1 MEYVLYNA
9 EYETEMS
16 NKKITEIDFVRC
28 VLMCIVILV
37 HIVSLG
43 EMYPSAKT
51 AAFTFFMPSF
61 LIITGYLVNI
71 DKNLRQFSVYI
82 LRIALPYIIMVTAFS
97 LASLVIPV
105 RDGLSELSVSAL
117 AERVFVTSIGPYWF
131 LYDMIVCG
139 VAYYA
144 VFSLAPRSLGLASRL
159 SLFAC
164 LLYVEAWFIPLLTF
178 GDASLYFIGVA
189 LRQMGVGFVRAF
201 RPSFFSILPF
211 SVLIVQRDL
220 WNKWLC
226 LLLPFFAISFLV
238 WCHDVFPSRIRNLM
252 NYLGHNTLPIYIF
265 HPIFTMLSKF
275 YLPFFAFDSTG
286 ILHAMATVFLSFLGS
301 MLIAKALDKTGISR
315 IFGTKALIR

>member
-97 LASLVIPV
+97 LASLVMPV

-144 VFSLAPRSLGLASRL
+144 VFSIAPRSLGLASRL
-159 SLFAC
+159 SVFAC

-201 RPSFFSILPF
+201 RPSFFSLLPF

-301 MLIAKALDKTGISR
+301 ILIAKALDKTGISR

>member
-43 EMYPSAKT
+43 ELYPSAKT

-97 LASLVIPV
+97 LASLVMPV
-105 RDGLSELSVSAL
+105 RDGLSELSVPAL
-117 AERVFVTSIGPYWF
+117 AERIFVTSIGPYWF

-201 RPSFFSILPF
+201 RPSFFSLLPF

-286 ILHAMATVFLSFLGS
+286 ILHAVATVVLSFLGS
-301 MLIAKALDKTGISR
+301 ILIAKALDKSGISM

>member
-1 MEYVLYNA
+1 
-9 EYETEMS
+9 MS

-43 EMYPSAKT
+43 ELYPSAKT

-71 DKNLRQFSVYI
+71 NKNLRQFSVYI

-97 LASLVIPV
+97 LASLVMPV
-105 RDGLSELSVSAL
+105 RDGLSELSVLAL

-201 RPSFFSILPF
+201 RPSFFSLLPF
-211 SVLIVQRDL
+211 SLLIVQRDL
-220 WNKWLC
+220 WHKWLC

-238 WCHDVFPSRIRNLM
+238 WCHDVFPSCIRNIM

-275 YLPFFAFDSTG
+275 YLPFFAFDPTG
-286 ILHAMATVFLSFLGS
+286 ILHAVATIVLSFLGS
-301 MLIAKALDKTGISR
+301 ILIAKALDKTGMSR

>member
-43 EMYPSAKT
+43 ELYPSAKT

-97 LASLVIPV
+97 LASLVMPV

-117 AERVFVTSIGPYWF
+117 AERIFVTSIGPYWF

-144 VFSLAPRSLGLASRL
+144 VFSIAPRSLGLASRL
-159 SLFAC
+159 SVFAC

-201 RPSFFSILPF
+201 RPSFFSLLPF

-286 ILHAMATVFLSFLGS
+286 ILHAAATIVLSFLGS
-301 MLIAKALDKTGISR
+301 ILIAKVLDKTGISR

>member
-97 LASLVIPV
+97 LASLVMPV

-117 AERVFVTSIGPYWF
+117 AERIFVTSIGPYWF

-201 RPSFFSILPF
+201 RPSFFSLLPF

-238 WCHDVFPSRIRNLM
+238 WCHYVFPLRIRNLM

-286 ILHAMATVFLSFLGS
+286 ILHAVATVVLSFLGS
-301 MLIAKALDKTGISR
+301 ILIAKALDKSGISM

>member
-97 LASLVIPV
+97 LASLVMPV

-117 AERVFVTSIGPYWF
+117 AERIFVTSIGPYWF

-144 VFSLAPRSLGLASRL
+144 VFSLAPRSIGLASRL

-201 RPSFFSILPF
+201 RPSFFSLLPF

-301 MLIAKALDKTGISR
+301 ILIAKALDKTGISR

>member
-117 AERVFVTSIGPYWF
+117 AERIFVTSIGPYWF

>member
-97 LASLVIPV
+97 LASLVMPV

-131 LYDMIVCG
+131 IYDMIVWG

-144 VFSLAPRSLGLASRL
+144 VFSLAPRSIGLASRL

-201 RPSFFSILPF
+201 RPSFFSLLPF

-238 WCHDVFPSRIRNLM
+238 WCHDVFPSRIRNLI

-301 MLIAKALDKTGISR
+301 ILIAKALDKTGISR

>member
-71 DKNLRQFSVYI
+71 EKNLRQFSVYI

-97 LASLVIPV
+97 LASLVMPV

-117 AERVFVTSIGPYWF
+117 AERIFVTSIGPYWF

-144 VFSLAPRSLGLASRL
+144 VFSLAPRSIGLASRL

-201 RPSFFSILPF
+201 RPSFFSLLPF

-238 WCHDVFPSRIRNLM
+238 WCHDVFPLRIRNLM

-286 ILHAMATVFLSFLGS
+286 ILHAAATIVLSFLGS
-301 MLIAKALDKTGISR
+301 ILIAKALDKTGISR

>member
-97 LASLVIPV
+97 LASLVMPV

-117 AERVFVTSIGPYWF
+117 AERIFVTSIGPYWF

-144 VFSLAPRSLGLASRL
+144 VFSLAPRSIGLASRL

-201 RPSFFSILPF
+201 RPSFFSLLPF

-286 ILHAMATVFLSFLGS
+286 ILHAAATLVLSFLGS
-301 MLIAKALDKTGISR
+301 ILIAKVLDKTGISR

>member
-28 VLMCIVILV
+28 LLMCIVILV

-97 LASLVIPV
+97 LASLVMPV

-117 AERVFVTSIGPYWF
+117 AERIFVTSIGSYWF

-144 VFSLAPRSLGLASRL
+144 VFSLAPRSIGLASRL

-201 RPSFFSILPF
+201 RPSFFSLLPF

-301 MLIAKALDKTGISR
+301 ILIAKALDKTGVSC

>member
-43 EMYPSAKT
+43 ELYPSAKT

-97 LASLVIPV
+97 LASLVMPV

-144 VFSLAPRSLGLASRL
+144 VFSLAPRSIGLASRL

-201 RPSFFSILPF
+201 RPSFFSLLPF

-238 WCHDVFPSRIRNLM
+238 WCHDVFPSRIRNLI

-301 MLIAKALDKTGISR
+301 ILIAKALDKTGTSR

>member
-43 EMYPSAKT
+43 ELYPSAKT

-97 LASLVIPV
+97 LASLVMPV

-117 AERVFVTSIGPYWF
+117 AERIFVTSIGPYWF

-144 VFSLAPRSLGLASRL
+144 VFSIAPRSLGLASRL
-159 SLFAC
+159 SVFAC

-201 RPSFFSILPF
+201 RPSFFSLLPF

-301 MLIAKALDKTGISR
+301 ILIAKALDKTGISR

>member
-97 LASLVIPV
+97 LASLVMPV

-117 AERVFVTSIGPYWF
+117 AERIFVTSIGPYWF

-144 VFSLAPRSLGLASRL
+144 VFSLAPRSIGLASRL

-201 RPSFFSILPF
+201 RPSFFSLLPF

-286 ILHAMATVFLSFLGS
+286 ILHAAATIVLSFLGS
-301 MLIAKALDKTGISR
+301 ILIAKVLDKSGISM

>member
-97 LASLVIPV
+97 LASLVMPV

-117 AERVFVTSIGPYWF
+117 AERIFVTSISPYWF

-144 VFSLAPRSLGLASRL
+144 VFSIAPRSLGLASRL
-159 SLFAC
+159 SVFAC

-201 RPSFFSILPF
+201 RPSFFSLLPF

-286 ILHAMATVFLSFLGS
+286 ILHAAATIVLSFLGS
-301 MLIAKALDKTGISR
+301 ILIAKVLDKTGISR
-315 IFGTKALIR
+315 IFGTNALIR

>member
-117 AERVFVTSIGPYWF
+117 AERIFVTSIGPYWF

-301 MLIAKALDKTGISR
+301 ILIAKALDKTGISR

>member
-1 MEYVLYNA
+1 
-9 EYETEMS
+9 MS
-16 NKKITEIDFVRC
+16 NKKITEIDFVRS

-43 EMYPSAKT
+43 ELYPSAKT

-97 LASLVIPV
+97 LASLVMPV

-117 AERVFVTSIGPYWF
+117 AERIFVTSIGPYWF

-144 VFSLAPRSLGLASRL
+144 VFSIAPRSLGLVSRL
-159 SLFAC
+159 SVFAC

-189 LRQMGVGFVRAF
+189 LRQMGLGFVRAF
-201 RPSFFSILPF
+201 RPSFFSLLPF

-301 MLIAKALDKTGISR
+301 ILIAKALDKTGISR

>member
-97 LASLVIPV
+97 LASLVMPV

-117 AERVFVTSIGPYWF
+117 AERIFVTSIGPYWF

-144 VFSLAPRSLGLASRL
+144 VFSLAPRSIGLASRL

-201 RPSFFSILPF
+201 RPSFFSLLPF

-252 NYLGHNTLPIYIF
+252 HYLGHNTLPIYIF

-301 MLIAKALDKTGISR
+301 ILIAKALDKTGISR

>member
-1 MEYVLYNA
+1 M
-9 EYETEMS
+9 
-16 NKKITEIDFVRC
+16 
-28 VLMCIVILV
+28 
-37 HIVSLG
+37 
-43 EMYPSAKT
+43 
-51 AAFTFFMPSF
+51 
-61 LIITGYLVNI
+61 NI

-97 LASLVIPV
+97 LASLVMPV

-117 AERVFVTSIGPYWF
+117 AERIFVTSIGPYWF

-201 RPSFFSILPF
+201 RPSFFSLLPF

-238 WCHDVFPSRIRNLM
+238 WCHNVFPLHIRNVM

-275 YLPFFAFDSTG
+275 YLPLFAFDPTG
-286 ILHAMATVFLSFLGS
+286 ILHATTTVVLSFVGGII
-301 MLIAKALDKTGISR
+301 IAKSLDKTGMSC

>member
-97 LASLVIPV
+97 LASLVMPV

-201 RPSFFSILPF
+201 RPSFFSLLPF

-301 MLIAKALDKTGISR
+301 ILIANALDKTGISR

>member
-82 LRIALPYIIMVTAFS
+82 LRIALPCIIMVTAFS
-97 LASLVIPV
+97 LASLVMPV

-117 AERVFVTSIGPYWF
+117 AERIFVTSIGPYWF

-144 VFSLAPRSLGLASRL
+144 VFSLAPRSIGLASRL

-201 RPSFFSILPF
+201 RPSFFSLLPF

-238 WCHDVFPSRIRNLM
+238 WCHDVFPSRIRNLI

-301 MLIAKALDKTGISR
+301 ILIAKALDKTGISR

>member
-97 LASLVIPV
+97 LASLVMPV

-117 AERVFVTSIGPYWF
+117 AERIFVTSIGPYWF

-144 VFSLAPRSLGLASRL
+144 VFSLAPRSIGLASRL

-201 RPSFFSILPF
+201 RPSFFSLLPF

-252 NYLGHNTLPIYIF
+252 NYLGHNTLPIHIF

-286 ILHAMATVFLSFLGS
+286 ILHAAATIVLSFLGS
-301 MLIAKALDKTGISR
+301 ILIAKVLDKTGISR

>member
-16 NKKITEIDFVRC
+16 NKKITEIDFVHC

-97 LASLVIPV
+97 LASLVMPV

-117 AERVFVTSIGPYWF
+117 AERIFVTSIGPYWF

-144 VFSLAPRSLGLASRL
+144 VFSLAPRSIGLASRL

-201 RPSFFSILPF
+201 RPSFFSLLPF

-286 ILHAMATVFLSFLGS
+286 ILHAAATIVLSFLGS
-301 MLIAKALDKTGISR
+301 ILIAKALDKTGISR

>member
-97 LASLVIPV
+97 LASLVMPV

-117 AERVFVTSIGPYWF
+117 AERIFVTSIGPYWF

-144 VFSLAPRSLGLASRL
+144 VFSLAPKSLGLASRL

-201 RPSFFSILPF
+201 RPSFFSLLPF

-286 ILHAMATVFLSFLGS
+286 ILHAAATIVLSFLGS
-301 MLIAKALDKTGISR
+301 ILIAKVLDKTGISR

>member
-43 EMYPSAKT
+43 DMYPSAKT

-117 AERVFVTSIGPYWF
+117 AERIFVTSIGPYWF

-301 MLIAKALDKTGISR
+301 ILIAKALDKTGISR

>member
-97 LASLVIPV
+97 LASLVMPV

-117 AERVFVTSIGPYWF
+117 AERIFVTSIGPYWF

-144 VFSLAPRSLGLASRL
+144 VFSLAPRSIGLASRL

-201 RPSFFSILPF
+201 RPSFFSLLPF

-238 WCHDVFPSRIRNLM
+238 WCHDVFPSRLRNLM

-286 ILHAMATVFLSFLGS
+286 ILHAAATIVLSFLGS
-301 MLIAKALDKTGISR
+301 ILIAKALDKTGISR

>member
-97 LASLVIPV
+97 LASLVMPV

-238 WCHDVFPSRIRNLM
+238 WCHDVFPSRIRNLI

-301 MLIAKALDKTGISR
+301 ILIAKALDKTGISR

>member
-1 MEYVLYNA
+1 
-9 EYETEMS
+9 MS

-43 EMYPSAKT
+43 ELYPSAKT

-97 LASLVIPV
+97 LASLVMPV

-189 LRQMGVGFVRAF
+189 LRQMGVGFVRVF
-201 RPSFFSILPF
+201 RPSFFSLLPF
-211 SVLIVQRDL
+211 VVLIVQRDL

-226 LLLPFFAISFLV
+226 LLLPFFAISFLA
-238 WCHDVFPSRIRNLM
+238 WCHYFFPLRIMNLM

-286 ILHAMATVFLSFLGS
+286 ILHAAATIVLSFLGS
-301 MLIAKALDKTGISR
+301 ILIAKALDKTGISR

>member
-1 MEYVLYNA
+1 
-9 EYETEMS
+9 MS
-16 NKKITEIDFVRC
+16 NKKITEIDFVRS

-43 EMYPSAKT
+43 ELYPSAKT
-51 AAFTFFMPSF
+51 AAFTFFMPAF

-71 DKNLRQFSVYI
+71 NKSLRQFSLYI

-97 LASLVIPV
+97 LASLVMPV

-131 LYDMIVCG
+131 LSDMIVCG

-144 VFSLAPRSLGLASRL
+144 VLSLAPRSLGLASRL

-189 LRQMGVGFVRAF
+189 LRQMGVGFVRVF
-201 RPSFFSILPF
+201 RPSFFSLLPF
-211 SVLIVQRDL
+211 AVLIVQRDL

-238 WCHDVFPSRIRNLM
+238 WCHYVFPLRIRNLM

-286 ILHAMATVFLSFLGS
+286 ILHAAATIVLSFLGS
-301 MLIAKALDKTGISR
+301 ILIAKVLDKTGISR

>member
-28 VLMCIVILV
+28 VLMCIVIIV

-43 EMYPSAKT
+43 ELYPSAKT

-71 DKNLRQFSVYI
+71 DKNLSQFSVYI

-97 LASLVIPV
+97 LASLVMPV

-164 LLYVEAWFIPLLTF
+164 LLYVEARFIPLLTF

-201 RPSFFSILPF
+201 RPSFFSLLPF

-238 WCHDVFPSRIRNLM
+238 WCHDVFPLRIRNLM

-301 MLIAKALDKTGISR
+301 ILIAKALDKTGISR

>member
-117 AERVFVTSIGPYWF
+117 AERIFVTSIGPYWF

-238 WCHDVFPSRIRNLM
+238 WCHDVFPSRIRNIM

-301 MLIAKALDKTGISR
+301 ILIAKALDKTGISR